1 MQLIFISGIICE
13 KKERIVYN
21 ALTILN
27 RMISIQEEMVLVQL
41 GNVAQTRRRPG
52 ADQAQTNRNPLVC
65 TMAYNDQMT
74 TKPKACEY
82 LLRCEPCFCD
92 RDECHV

>member
-1 MQLIFISGIICE
+1 M
-13 KKERIVYN
+13 KKRIVYN

-52 ADQAQTNRNPLVC
+52 AYFASAKGCNRIHTFVKKRKKSLMDHFKIV
-65 TMAYNDQMT
+65 
-74 TKPKACEY
+74 
-82 LLRCEPCFCD
+82 
-92 RDECHV
+92 